1 MVFRII
7 AIAFPAVAIAFPAL
21 AMAFPAV
28 AMVFPALAIVFPA
41 LAMAF
46 PIAALAFPALAMVF
60 PASAI
65 VFLAVAIVFPVA
77 AIVFPA
83 LALPSISAE
92 LVRHCLAIGPMNP
105 TTSQADAAIR
115 SSPTTIVPSL
125 QILHLTF
132 TEHLLTFRRKALIIT
147 TWRIC
152 DVYFYRSS
160 ILPHN

>member
-1 MVFRII
+1 M
-7 AIAFPAVAIAFPAL
+7 AFPIAAMAFPIAAMAFPAL
-21 AMAFPAV
+21 AIVFPAAAMAFPAL

-46 PIAALAFPALAMVF
+46 PAAAMVF
-60 PASAI
+60 
-65 VFLAVAIVFPVA
+65 LAL

-83 LALPSISAE
+83 AAILSISAE
-92 LVRHCLAIGPMNP
+92 LVRYCLTIGPMNP

-115 SSPTTIVPSL
+115 SSPTAIVPSL